1 MRYDRIREGVFVT
14 RLNRFVAQVKVDGRD
29 ELCHVKN
36 TGRLGEL
43 LVPGTRAWVQEHEKS
58 DRKTKYSL
66 IAVEREGLC
75 YNIDSQAPNHLA
87 GEWLESGKAFSG
99 RTVSQ
104 IRKEQKYGNSRF
116 DLMFQLD
123 GKKTFME
130 VKGVTLNQN
139 GTALFPDAPTLRGE
153 KHVRELTECLEQGY
167 GACILFVVKFET
179 AQQFAPNT
187 ERQPEF
193 AEALKSARQAGVLV
207 MAAKCRVTPEEI
219 RIEKEIPVIL

>member
-1 MRYDRIREGVFVT
+1 MKYDRIREGIFVT

-43 LVPGTRAWVQEHEKS
+43 LVPGTRAWVQEHEKT
-58 DRKTKYSL
+58 DRKTKFSL
-66 IAVEREGLC
+66 IAVEREGIC
-75 YNIDSQAPNHLA
+75 YNIDSQAPNELA

-130 VKGVTLNQN
+130 VKGVTLNQS

-167 GACILFVVKFET
+167 GACILFVVKFGT

-193 AEALKSARQAGVLV
+193 AEALKSAHQAGVLV

>member
-1 MRYDRIREGVFVT
+1 MKYDRIREGIFVT

-43 LVPGTRAWVQEHEKS
+43 LVPGTRAWVQEHEKT
-58 DRKTKYSL
+58 DRKTKFSL
-66 IAVEREGLC
+66 IAVEREGIC
-75 YNIDSQAPNHLA
+75 YNIDSQAPNELA
-87 GEWLESGKAFSG
+87 GEWLESGKVFSG

-167 GACILFVVKFET
+167 GACILFVVKFGT

>member
-1 MRYDRIREGVFVT
+1 MKYDRIREGIFVT

-43 LVPGTRAWVQEHEKS
+43 LVPGTRAWVQEHEKT
-58 DRKTKYSL
+58 DRKTKFSL
-66 IAVEREGLC
+66 IAVEREGIC
-75 YNIDSQAPNHLA
+75 YNIDSQAPNELA

-167 GACILFVVKFET
+167 GACILFVVKFGT

>member
-1 MRYDRIREGVFVT
+1 MKYDRIREGVFVT

-58 DRKTKYSL
+58 DRKTKFSL

-75 YNIDSQAPNHLA
+75 YNIDSQAPNELA

-167 GACILFVVKFET
+167 GACILFVVKFGT

-187 ERQPEF
+187 ESQPEF